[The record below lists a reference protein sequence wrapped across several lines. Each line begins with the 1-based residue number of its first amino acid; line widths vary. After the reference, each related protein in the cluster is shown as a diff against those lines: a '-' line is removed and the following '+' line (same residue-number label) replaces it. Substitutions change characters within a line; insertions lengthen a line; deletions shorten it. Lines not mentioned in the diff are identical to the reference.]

1 MQVYFKI
8 GDDLME
14 NTRTIKRNLLI
25 FIVFISVIGFVGYF
39 IDRMT
44 GHADYTNAGM
54 GDSGTAGMGIW
65 LISPLFLV
73 IILRSFC
80 GDTWKEHG
88 YHLNIKKHRTM
99 YLVSFLI
106 YPVVATLIIL
116 TGLLFNGI
124 SLGKMNSAVLLT
136 TLGSQIIIQFIKNF
150 FEESLWRAYLTN
162 QLLKLKLKDFTLYI
176 VSGII
181 WWMWHLPY
189 VLYFLTQKEINDYMG
204 FPISRPFF
212 FVWGFLVCL
221 CWIVMYVEIFRIT
234 KSVWPAVIMHTMED
248 AYINPLLLSGAVVIH
263 SQTALVFSLSA
274 GVLSMFMY
282 LGIGFWL
289 RTIRRREEYSENS

>member
-1 MQVYFKI
+1 
-8 GDDLME
+8 
-14 NTRTIKRNLLI
+14 
-25 FIVFISVIGFVGYF
+25 
-39 IDRMT
+39 
-44 GHADYTNAGM
+44 
-54 GDSGTAGMGIW
+54 
-65 LISPLFLV
+65 
-73 IILRSFC
+73 
-80 GDTWKEHG
+80 
-88 YHLNIKKHRTM
+88 M

-162 QLLKLKLKDFTLYI
+162 QLLKLKLKDCTLYI

-204 FPISRPFF
+204 FPISRSFF

-221 CWIVMYVEIFRIT
+221 SWIVMYVEMFRIT

-263 SQTALVFSLSA
+263 AQTALVFSLSA

-289 RTIRRREEYSENS
+289 RNICGKTENQEMQR